1 MRCKECIY
9 CQRCYNHSWCKKDNP
24 NFDDSEEVSCK
35 DFEWSL
41 PAVKE
46 TEVKTENPSTLDMSV
61 SITCRVVESDL
72 LDEILTTL
80 ESLNHKQIVK
90 LASLNFKDQDRT
102 ETYELEE
109 LDLDILIGKIKMVLK

>member
-9 CQRCYNHSWCKKDNP
+9 CQGYSNPWCEKDNL
-24 NFDDSEEVSCK
+24 NFDVSKEVSCR

-41 PAVKE
+41 PEVKK
-46 TEVKTENPSTLDMSV
+46 TEVKTENPSASDI
-61 SITCRVVESDL
+61 SICVTCRVVESDL
-72 LDEILTTL
+72 LEEILTTL
-80 ESLNHKQIVK
+80 ETLNHKQIVK
-90 LASLNFKDQDRT
+90 LAALNFKDQDRT

>member
-1 MRCKECIY
+1 MRCKECVY
-9 CQRCYNHSWCKKDNP
+9 CQGYSNPWCEKDNP
-24 NFDDSEEVSCK
+24 NFDVSKEISCR

-46 TEVKTENPSTLDMSV
+46 TEVKTENPSV
-61 SITCRVVESDL
+61 SDLSIAITCRVVESDL

-80 ESLNHKQIVK
+80 EALNHKQIVK

-109 LDLDILIGKIKMVLK
+109 LDLNILIGKLKMVLK

>member
-9 CQRCYNHSWCKKDNP
+9 CQGYSNPWCDKDNP
-24 NFDDSEEVSCK
+24 NFDISKEVSCK

-41 PAVKE
+41 PVVKE
-46 TEVKTENPSTLDMSV
+46 TEVKTENPSISDI
-61 SITCRVVESDL
+61 SIAVTCRVVESDL

>member
-1 MRCKECIY
+1 MRCQECIY

-24 NFDDSEEVSCK
+24 NFDDSKEVSCK

-46 TEVKTENPSTLDMSV
+46 TEVKTENPSTLDI
-61 SITCRVVESDL
+61 SIPITNRLIDSDL

-80 ESLNHKQIVK
+80 ETLNHKQVVY
-90 LASLNFKDQDRT
+90 LSTFNFKNQDRS
-102 ETYELEE
+102 ETYALEE
-109 LDLDILIGKIKMVLK
+109 IDLDILIGKIKMVLK

>member
-1 MRCKECIY
+1 MRCQECIY

-61 SITCRVVESDL
+61 SITSRLIESDL
-72 LDEILTTL
+72 LEEILTTL
-80 ESLNHKQIVK
+80 ETLNHKQVVY
-90 LASLNFKDQDRT
+90 LSTLNFKNQDRS
-102 ETYELEE
+102 ETYALEE
-109 LDLDILIGKIKMVLK
+109 IDLDILIGKIKMVLK